1 MKRVKRVLALLAA
14 LALVLAMA
22 VPAFAEEVTHQLKV
36 NASGENHTYQVYQ
49 IFTGE
54 MSTNKAGAKVLSNI
68 KWGKNGTGNT
78 GEAVEQDTLTALE
91 SATSSDTQKLAV
103 IKSYV
108 NWNTDV
114 FATLNFANHY
124 AANVPA
130 GYYLVKDKDNT
141 LNGTDEAYTTFL
153 VNVVG
158 ENVELTPKSA
168 KPSVDKFVQ
177 DEAADRDIHSDD
189 SEGWGK
195 TADHAINE
203 SFKFKLTATLPQDV
217 DFGAYST
224 YKVQF
229 TDTMSAG
236 VTFES
241 IDSVTVD
248 GKNVTKNDYKCT
260 ATDGQ
265 AGGEWTL
272 TIDDIKSI
280 PDVNLEDGAE
290 IVVVYNAHLNEKA
303 DVSHKNDDTTTN
315 ENKVYLK
322 YSNNPNTSGS
332 GEELGKTPE
341 ENVWV
346 FTYEVDNTKM
356 TGAGDTDL
364 KPLAGAG
371 FRLYRDDKC
380 SQEIDLIYDETLS
393 AYRPTKDGEK
403 SEEMISA
410 KGTGIFNIVGLDA
423 GVYHMRETTTPTGYN
438 TCNDVTIVI
447 NARHQK
453 TESGGNNVTFTKSG
467 ENASTLKNIII
478 NNAGT
483 TLPSTGGMGTTVFYV
498 VGGGLMAV
506 AVVLLVTKK
515 RMENKR

>member
-14 LALVLAMA
+14 FALVLAMA
-22 VPAFAEEVTHQLKV
+22 VPAWAEEATHQLKV

-54 MSTNKAGAKVLSNI
+54 MSTNEAKEKVLSNI
-68 KWGKNGTGNT
+68 KWGKNGTGKT
-78 GEAVEQDTLTALE
+78 GDAVETSILTALE
-91 SATSSDTQKLAV
+91 SATGSDTKKLEV

-108 NWNTDV
+108 NWKTDV
-114 FATLNFANHY
+114 FATLNHENSY

-141 LNGTDEAYTTFL
+141 LNEKDEAYTTFL

-158 ENVELTPKSA
+158 ADVELTPKSA

-177 DEAADRDIHSDD
+177 DEAADRDIHSND
-189 SEGWGK
+189 SNGWGK

-217 DFGAYST
+217 AFGAYST

-229 TDTMSAG
+229 TDTMSEG

-248 GKNVTKNDYKCT
+248 GHNVAKTDYECT
-260 ATDGQ
+260 ATAGQ
-265 AGGEWTL
+265 ESGEWTL
-272 TIDDIKSI
+272 TINDIKSI
-280 PDVNLEDGAE
+280 PDVNLNDGAE

-303 DVSHKNDDTTTN
+303 FVNHEDGATTN
-315 ENKVYLK
+315 ENKVYLE
-322 YSNNPNTSGS
+322 YSNNPNASGS
-332 GEELGKTPE
+332 GEELGKTPT

-346 FTYEVDNTKM
+346 FTYEVDNKKVK
-356 TGAGDTDL
+356 ASDY

-380 SQEIDLIYDETLS
+380 SQEIDLIYDATRG
-393 AYRPTKDGEK
+393 AYRPTKTGEK
-403 SEEMISA
+403 SEEMKSA
-410 KGTGIFNIVGLDA
+410 EETGIFNIIGLDA
-423 GVYHMRETTTPTGYN
+423 GVYYMRETTTPTGYN

-447 NARHQK
+447 NASH
-453 TESGGNNVTFTKSG
+453 ESNKVTFTKSG
-467 ENASTLKNIII
+467 ENASTLKNIIE

>member
-14 LALVLAMA
+14 FALVLAMA
-22 VPAFAEEVTHQLKV
+22 VPAFANGATHQLKV
-36 NASGENHTYQVYQ
+36 NASGENHIYKVYQ

-54 MSTNKAGAKVLSNI
+54 MSTNEAGAKVLSNI
-68 KWGKNGTGNT
+68 KWGKNGTRKT
-78 GEAVEQDTLTALE
+78 GDAVETGILTALE
-91 SATSSDTQKLAV
+91 SATGSDTQKLAV

-108 NWNTDV
+108 NPDTEA
-114 FATLNFANHY
+114 FATLNHENSY

-130 GYYLVKDKDNT
+130 GYYLVKDEDNT
-141 LNGTDEAYTTFL
+141 LNGKDEAYTTFL

-158 ENVELTPKSA
+158 ENVTLTPKSA
-168 KPSVDKFVQ
+168 KPRVDKFVQ
-177 DEAADRDIHSDD
+177 DEAPDEDIHSTD

-280 PDVNLEDGAE
+280 PDVNLEAGAE

-303 DVSHKNDDTTTN
+303 FVNHKDDDTTTN
-315 ENKVYLK
+315 ENKVYLE
-322 YSNNPNTSGS
+322 YSNNPNASG
-332 GEELGKTPE
+332 ELGKTPE

-371 FRLYRDDKC
+371 FRLYTDAEC
-380 SQEIDLIYDETLS
+380 SHEVALIYDATLS

>member
-14 LALVLAMA
+14 FALVLAMA
-22 VPAFAEEVTHQLKV
+22 VPAWAEEATHQLKV
-36 NASGENHTYQVYQ
+36 NASGKNHTYKVYQ

-54 MSTNKAGAKVLSNI
+54 MSTNDAKAKVLSNV
-68 KWGKNGTGNT
+68 KWGRNGTGKT
-78 GEAVEQDTLTALE
+78 GDAVEAGTLTALE
-91 SATSSDTQKLAV
+91 SATGSDTEKLAV
-103 IKSYV
+103 IKNYV
-108 NWNTDV
+108 NLNTDV
-114 FATLNFANHY
+114 FATLDSANNY
-124 AANVPA
+124 AAKVPA
-130 GYYLVKDKDNT
+130 GYYLVKDADNT
-141 LNGTDEAYTTFL
+141 LNGEDEAYTTFL

-158 ENVELTPKSA
+158 ENVTLTPKSA
-168 KPSVDKFVQ
+168 KPSVNKFVQ
-177 DEAADRDIHSDD
+177 DEAADKDTDSND

-217 DFGAYST
+217 AFGAYST

-241 IDSVTVD
+241 IDSVKVD
-248 GKNVTKNDYKCT
+248 GQNVTGYECT
-260 ATDGQ
+260 ATAGQ
-265 AGGEWTL
+265 VGGEWTL
-272 TIDDIKSI
+272 TINDIKSI
-280 PDVNLEDGAE
+280 SGVNLNDGAE

-303 DVSHKNDDTTTN
+303 DVNHEDGATTN

-322 YSNNPNTSGS
+322 YSNNPNASGS
-332 GEELGKTPE
+332 EELGKTPE

-346 FTYEVDNTKM
+346 FTYRVNNTKV
-356 TGAGDTDL
+356 TGKNDYV
-364 KPLAGAG
+364 PLAGAG
-371 FRLYRDDKC
+371 FRLYTDAGC
-380 SQEIDLIYDETLS
+380 SHEVALIYDETLS
-393 AYRPTKDGEK
+393 AYRPTKGKETGVEMKSAEK
-403 SEEMISA
+403 
-410 KGTGIFNIVGLDA
+410 TGKFDIVGLDA
-423 GVYHMRETTTPTGYN
+423 GVYYMRETTTPTGYN

-447 NARHQK
+447 DAKHQK
-453 TESGGNNVTFTKSG
+453 TESGGNNVTFTKDG
-467 ENASTLKNIII
+467 ENASTLTNIIV

>member
-1 MKRVKRVLALLAA
+1 MLALLAA
-14 LALVLAMA
+14 FALVLAMA
-22 VPAFAEEVTHQLKV
+22 VPAWADGATHQLKV

-54 MSTNKAGAKVLSNI
+54 MSTNDAKEKVLSNI
-68 KWGKNGTGNT
+68 KWGKNGTGKT
-78 GEAVEQDTLTALE
+78 GDAVETSILTALE
-91 SATSSDTQKLAV
+91 SATGSDTQKLEV

-108 NWNTDV
+108 NWKTDV
-114 FATLNFANHY
+114 FATLDSTNHY

-130 GYYLVKDKDNT
+130 GYYLVKDKDDT
-141 LNGTDEAYTTFL
+141 LNGKDEAYTTFL

-158 ENVELTPKSA
+158 ADVELNQKSA

-177 DEAADRDIHSDD
+177 DEATDRDIDSKESD
-189 SEGWGK
+189 GWGK

-203 SFKFKLTATLPQDV
+203 SFKFKLTATLTQDV
-217 DFGAYST
+217 NFGAYST

-229 TDTMSAG
+229 TDTMSEG

-241 IDSVTVD
+241 IDSVKVD
-248 GKNVTKNDYKCT
+248 GQNVTGYECT
-260 ATDGQ
+260 ATAGQ

-272 TIDDIKSI
+272 TINDIKSI
-280 PDVNLEDGAE
+280 SGVNLNDGAE

-303 DVSHKNDDTTTN
+303 DVNHEDGATTN

-322 YSNNPNTSGS
+322 YSNNPNASGS

-346 FTYEVDNTKM
+346 FTYEVDNTKVKEKID
-356 TGAGDTDL
+356 GE
-364 KPLAGAG
+364 PLAGAG
-371 FRLYRDDKC
+371 FRLYQDDKC
-380 SQEIDLIYDETLS
+380 SQEVALIYDATLG
-393 AYRPTKDGEK
+393 AYRPTKTGETGVEMK
-403 SEEMISA
+403 SAEN
-410 KGTGIFNIVGLDA
+410 TGKFNIVGLDA
-423 GVYHMRETTTPTGYN
+423 GVYYMRETTTPTGYN
-438 TCNDVTIVI
+438 TCDDVRIVI
-447 NARHQK
+447 SASHQK
-453 TESGGNNVTFTKSG
+453 KESSNNVTFTNSG
-467 ENASTLKNIII
+467 ENASNLTNTIV

>member
-14 LALVLAMA
+14 FALVLAMA
-22 VPAFAEEVTHQLKV
+22 VPAFADGVTHQLKV
-36 NASGENHTYQVYQ
+36 NASGENHTYKVYQ

-54 MSTNKAGAKVLSNI
+54 MSTNEAGAKVLSNI
-68 KWGKNGTGNT
+68 KWGANGTRKT
-78 GEAVEQDTLTALE
+78 GDAVETGILTALE
-91 SATSSDTQKLAV
+91 SATGSDTKKLEAIQKF
-103 IKSYV
+103 V
-108 NWNTDV
+108 NLNTDA
-114 FATLNFANHY
+114 FATLNHENSY

-130 GYYLVKDKDNT
+130 GYYLVKDEDNT
-141 LNGTDEAYTTFL
+141 LNGKDEAYTTFL

-168 KPSVDKFVQ
+168 KPRVDKFVQ
-177 DEAADRDIHSDD
+177 DEAADEDID
-189 SEGWGK
+189 SKDGDGWGK

-203 SFKFKLTATLPQDV
+203 SFKFKLTATLPLDV

-248 GKNVTKNDYKCT
+248 GQNVTGYDCT
-260 ATDGQ
+260 ATADQ
-265 AGGEWTL
+265 AGGKWTL
-272 TIDDIKSI
+272 TIDNIKSI
-280 PDVNLEDGAE
+280 SGVNLEDGAE

-303 DVSHKNDDTTTN
+303 DVNHKNGETTN
-315 ENKVYLK
+315 ENKVYLE
-322 YSNNPNTSGS
+322 YSNNPNASGS

-346 FTYEVDNTKM
+346 FTYEVDNTKVK
-356 TGAGDTDL
+356 AIDY

-371 FRLYRDDKC
+371 FRLYTDAEC
-380 SQEIDLIYDETLS
+380 SQEVALIYDETLS
-393 AYRPTKDGEK
+393 AYRPTKDKETGV
-403 SEEMISA
+403 EMKSA
-410 KGTGIFNIVGLDA
+410 KGTGVFNIVGLDA

-453 TESGGNNVTFTKSG
+453 TGSSNKVTFTEDS
-467 ENASTLKNIII
+467 NLTYIIE

>member
-14 LALVLAMA
+14 FALVLAMA
-22 VPAFAEEVTHQLKV
+22 VPAFADGATHQLKV

-68 KWGKNGTGNT
+68 KWGKNGTGKT

-141 LNGTDEAYTTFL
+141 LNEKDEAYTTFL

-158 ENVELTPKSA
+158 ENVTLTPKSA

-189 SEGWGK
+189 GEGWGK

-217 DFGAYST
+217 AFGAYST

-241 IDSVTVD
+241 IDSVKVD
-248 GKNVTKNDYKCT
+248 GQNVTGYECT
-260 ATDGQ
+260 ATAGQ

-272 TIDDIKSI
+272 TINDIKSI
-280 PDVNLEDGAE
+280 SGVNLNDGAE

-303 DVSHKNDDTTTN
+303 YVNHEDGATTN

-322 YSNNPNTSGS
+322 YSNNPNASGS
-332 GEELGKTPE
+332 EELGKTPE

-346 FTYEVDNTKM
+346 FTYRVNNTKV
-356 TGAGDTDL
+356 TGKNDYV
-364 KPLAGAG
+364 PLAGAG

>member
-1 MKRVKRVLALLAA
+1 MALLAA
-14 LALVLAMA
+14 FALVLAMA
-22 VPAFAEEVTHQLKV
+22 VPAFAEGVTQYKISVLTG
-36 NASGENHTYQVYQ
+36 SNHTYNVYQ
-49 IFTGE
+49 IFSGE
-54 MSTNKAGAKVLSNI
+54 MSTNEAGAKVLSNI
-68 KWGKNGTGNT
+68 KWGANGTGKT
-78 GEAVEQDTLTALE
+78 GDAVEKSVLTALE
-91 SATSSDTQKLAV
+91 SATGTDSQKLDV
-103 IKSYV
+103 IMKYV
-108 NWNTDV
+108 KLDTSV
-114 FATLNFANHY
+114 FATLDSANSY

-130 GYYLVKDKDNT
+130 GYYLVKDADNT

-158 ENVELTPKSA
+158 ENVVLTPKSA

-177 DEAADRDIHSDD
+177 DEAADRDIHSTD
-189 SEGWGK
+189 SDGWGK

-248 GKNVTKNDYKCT
+248 GQKVTDYDCT
-260 ATDGQ
+260 ATAAQ

-272 TIDDIKSI
+272 TINDIKSI
-280 PDVNLEDGAE
+280 SGVNLNDGAE
-290 IVVVYNAHLNEKA
+290 IVVVYKAHLNEKA
-303 DVSHKNDDTTTN
+303 YVNHTDGATTN
-315 ENKVYLK
+315 ENKVYLE
-322 YSNNPNTSGS
+322 YSNNPNANGS
-332 GEELGKTPE
+332 SELGKTPE

-346 FTYEVDNTKM
+346 FTYEVDNTKVK
-356 TGAGDTDL
+356 GNPKDE
-364 KPLAGAG
+364 PLAGAG
-371 FRLYRDDKC
+371 FRLYKDAGC
-380 SQEIDLIYDETLS
+380 SQEVALIYDTTLG
-393 AYRPTKDGEK
+393 AYRPTKD
-403 SEEMISA
+403 SETGVEMISA
-410 KGTGIFNIVGLDA
+410 EETGKFNIVGLDA
-423 GVYHMRETTTPTGYN
+423 GVYYMRETTTPTGYN
-438 TCNDVTIVI
+438 TCDDVRIVI
-447 NARHQK
+447 HASHEK
-453 TESGGNNVTFTKSG
+453 TAAGNNVTFTKSG
-467 ENASTLKNIII
+467 ENESNLTNTIV

>member
-14 LALVLAMA
+14 FALVLAMA
-22 VPAFAEEVTHQLKV
+22 VPAWADGATHQLKV

-54 MSTNKAGAKVLSNI
+54 MSTNEAKEKVLSNI
-68 KWGKNGTGNT
+68 KWGKNGTGKT

-91 SATSSDTQKLAV
+91 SATGSDTKKLEV
-103 IKSYV
+103 INNFVKP
-108 NWNTDV
+108 NTEA
-114 FATLNFANHY
+114 FATLNSKNSY

-130 GYYLVKDKDNT
+130 GYYLVKDEDNT
-141 LNGTDEAYTTFL
+141 LNGKDEAYTTFL

-158 ENVELTPKSA
+158 ADVALNPKSA

-177 DEAADRDIHSDD
+177 DEAADRDID
-189 SEGWGK
+189 SKDSNGWGK

-203 SFKFKLTATLPQDV
+203 SFKFKLTATLTQDV

-224 YKVQF
+224 YKVKF
-229 TDTMSAG
+229 TDTMSEG

-248 GKNVTKNDYKCT
+248 GQNVTGYDCT
-260 ATDGQ
+260 ATADQ
-265 AGGEWTL
+265 AGGKWTL
-272 TIDDIKSI
+272 TINDIKSI
-280 PDVNLEDGAE
+280 PDVNLDDGAE
-290 IVVVYNAHLNEKA
+290 IVVVYKAHLNEKA
-303 DVSHKNDDTTTN
+303 HVNHENGATTN
-315 ENKVYLK
+315 ENKVYLE
-322 YSNNPNTSGS
+322 YSNNPNASGS
-332 GEELGKTPE
+332 GELGKTPE

-346 FTYEVDNTKM
+346 FTYEVDNTKVKGN
-356 TGAGDTDL
+356 TGNE
-364 KPLAGAG
+364 PLAGAG
-371 FRLYRDDKC
+371 FRLYQDDKC
-380 SQEIDLIYDETLS
+380 SQEVALIFDTTLK
-393 AYRPTKDGEK
+393 AYRPTKTGETGVEMK
-403 SEEMISA
+403 SAE
-410 KGTGIFNIVGLDA
+410 GTGKFDIVGLDA
-423 GVYHMRETTTPTGYN
+423 GVYYMRETTTPTGYN
-438 TCNDVTIVI
+438 TCDDVRIVI
-447 NARHQK
+447 NASHEK

-467 ENASTLKNIII
+467 ENASNLTNTII

>member
-14 LALVLAMA
+14 FALVLAMA
-22 VPAFAEEVTHQLKV
+22 VPAFAEEATYQLKV
-36 NASGENHTYQVYQ
+36 KASGANHTYKVYQ

-54 MSTNKAGAKVLSNI
+54 MSTNEAEAKVLSNL
-68 KWGKNGTGNT
+68 KWGKNGTRKT
-78 GEAVEQDTLTALE
+78 GDAVEAGILTALE
-91 SATSSDTQKLAV
+91 SATGSDTQKLEE
-103 IKSYV
+103 ITKYV
-108 NWNTDV
+108 NLNTDV
-114 FATLNFANHY
+114 FATLDSKNNY

-130 GYYLVKDKDNT
+130 GYYLVKDEDNT
-141 LNGTDEAYTTFL
+141 LNGEDEAYTTFL

-158 ENVELTPKSA
+158 ENVTLTPKSA
-168 KPSVDKFVQ
+168 KPRVDKFVQ
-177 DEAADRDIHSDD
+177 DEPADQDIHSTGSD
-189 SEGWGK
+189 GWGK

-203 SFKFKLTATLPQDV
+203 SFKFKLTATLPLDV
-217 DFGAYST
+217 NFGAYST
-224 YKVQF
+224 YKVKF

-248 GKNVTKNDYKCT
+248 GQNVTNYVCT
-260 ATDGQ
+260 AADDQ

-272 TIDDIKSI
+272 TINNIKGISG
-280 PDVNLEDGAE
+280 VNLNDGAE

-303 DVSHKNDDTTTN
+303 FVNHEDGATTN
-315 ENKVYLK
+315 ENKVYLE

-332 GEELGKTPE
+332 GEELGKTPT

-346 FTYEVDNTKM
+346 FTYRVYNKKVK
-356 TGAGDTDL
+356 ATDY

-371 FRLYRDDKC
+371 FRLYTDAEC
-380 SQEIDLIYDETLS
+380 SHEVALIYDETLS
-393 AYRPTKDGEK
+393 AYRPTKDKETGVEMKSAEKTGE
-403 SEEMISA
+403 
-410 KGTGIFNIVGLDA
+410 FNIVGLDA
-423 GVYHMRETTTPTGYN
+423 GVYYMRETTTPTGYN

-453 TESGGNNVTFTKSG
+453 TESGGNNVTFTDDS
-467 ENASTLKNIII
+467 NLTYIIE

-515 RMENKR
+515 RMEK

>member
-14 LALVLAMA
+14 FALVLAMA
-22 VPAFAEEVTHQLKV
+22 VPAWADGATHQLKV

-54 MSTNKAGAKVLSNI
+54 MSTNEAKEKVLSNI
-68 KWGKNGTGNT
+68 KWGKNGTGKT

-91 SATSSDTQKLAV
+91 SATGSDTKKLEV
-103 IKSYV
+103 INNFVKP
-108 NWNTDV
+108 NTEA
-114 FATLNFANHY
+114 FATLNSKNSY

-130 GYYLVKDKDNT
+130 GYYLVKDEDNT
-141 LNGTDEAYTTFL
+141 LNGKDEAYTTFL

-158 ENVELTPKSA
+158 ADVALNPKSA

-177 DEAADRDIHSDD
+177 DEAADRDID
-189 SEGWGK
+189 SKDSNGWGK

-203 SFKFKLTATLPQDV
+203 SFKFKLTATLTQDV

-224 YKVQF
+224 YKVKF
-229 TDTMSAG
+229 TDTMSEG

-248 GKNVTKNDYKCT
+248 GQNVTGYDCT
-260 ATDGQ
+260 ATADQ
-265 AGGEWTL
+265 AGGKWTL
-272 TIDDIKSI
+272 TINDIKSI
-280 PDVNLEDGAE
+280 SGVNLEDGAE

-303 DVSHKNDDTTTN
+303 DVNHKDDDTTTN
-315 ENKVYLK
+315 ENKVYLE
-322 YSNNPNTSGS
+322 YSNNPNASG
-332 GEELGKTPE
+332 ELGKTPE

-346 FTYEVDNTKM
+346 FTYRVNNKKVTGNT
-356 TGAGDTDL
+356 DYV
-364 KPLAGAG
+364 PLAGAG
-371 FRLYRDDKC
+371 FRLYTDAEC
-380 SQEIDLIYDETLS
+380 SHEVALIYDETLS
-393 AYRPTKDGEK
+393 AYRPTKDKETGVEMKSAEKTGE
-403 SEEMISA
+403 
-410 KGTGIFNIVGLDA
+410 FDIVGLDA

-447 NARHQK
+447 DAKHQK
-453 TESGGNNVTFTKSG
+453 TESGGNNVTFTKDG
-467 ENASTLKNIII
+467 ENASTLTNIIV

>member
-14 LALVLAMA
+14 FALVLAMA
-22 VPAFAEEVTHQLKV
+22 VPAFAEEATHQLKV
-36 NASGENHTYQVYQ
+36 NASGENHVYKVYQ

-54 MSTNKAGAKVLSNI
+54 MSTNEAGAKVLSNI
-68 KWGKNGTGNT
+68 KWGANGTRKIGD
-78 GEAVEQDTLTALE
+78 AVETGILTTLE
-91 SATSSDTQKLAV
+91 GATGSDTKKLEAIQKF
-103 IKSYV
+103 V
-108 NWNTDV
+108 NLNTDA
-114 FATLNFANHY
+114 FATLNHDNSY

-130 GYYLVKDKDNT
+130 GYYLVKDADKT

-177 DEAADRDIHSDD
+177 DEAADKDIHSTDGN
-189 SEGWGK
+189 GWGK

-217 DFGAYST
+217 NFGAYST

-229 TDTMSAG
+229 TDTMSEG

-241 IDSVTVD
+241 IDRVTVD
-248 GKNVTKNDYKCT
+248 GQNVTDYDCT
-260 ATDGQ
+260 ATAAQ

-272 TIDDIKSI
+272 TINDIKSI
-280 PDVNLEDGAE
+280 SGVNLDDGAE
-290 IVVVYNAHLNEKA
+290 IVVVYKAHLNEKA
-303 DVSHKNDDTTTN
+303 HVNHTDGATTN
-315 ENKVYLK
+315 ENKVYLE
-322 YSNNPNTSGS
+322 YSNNPNAGGS
-332 GEELGKTPE
+332 GELGKTPE

-346 FTYEVDNTKM
+346 FTYEVDNTKVKGN
-356 TGAGDTDL
+356 TVNE
-364 KPLAGAG
+364 PLAGAG
-371 FRLYRDDKC
+371 FRLYKDAGC
-380 SQEIDLIYDETLS
+380 SQEVALIYDTTLG
-393 AYRPTKDGEK
+393 AYRPTKDGETGVEMK
-403 SEEMISA
+403 SAEE
-410 KGTGIFNIVGLDA
+410 TGKFNIVGLDA
-423 GVYHMRETTTPTGYN
+423 GVYYMRETTTPTGYN
-438 TCNDVTIVI
+438 TCDDVRIVI

-453 TESGGNNVTFTKSG
+453 TEASNNVTFTNSG
-467 ENASTLKNIII
+467 ENASNLTNTIV

>member
-22 VPAFAEEVTHQLKV
+22 VPAWADEVTHQLKV
-36 NASGENHTYQVYQ
+36 NASGENHTYQ

-54 MSTNKAGAKVLSNI
+54 MSTNEAKEKVLSNI
-68 KWGKNGTGNT
+68 KWGKNGTRKT
-78 GEAVEQDTLTALE
+78 GDAVETGILTALE
-91 SATSSDTQKLAV
+91 SATGSDTQKLAV

-108 NWNTDV
+108 NPDTEA
-114 FATLNFANHY
+114 FATLNHENSY

-130 GYYLVKDKDNT
+130 GYYLVKDKDGT
-141 LNGTDEAYTTFL
+141 LNGKDEAYTTFL

-158 ENVELTPKSA
+158 ADVELTPKSA

-177 DEAADRDIHSDD
+177 DEAADRDIHSTD
-189 SEGWGK
+189 SNGWGK

-217 DFGAYST
+217 AFGAYST

-241 IDSVTVD
+241 IDSVKVD
-248 GKNVTKNDYKCT
+248 GQNVTGYECT
-260 ATDGQ
+260 ATAGQ

-272 TIDDIKSI
+272 TINDIKSI
-280 PDVNLEDGAE
+280 SGVNLNDGAE

-303 DVSHKNDDTTTN
+303 YVNHEDGATTN

-322 YSNNPNTSGS
+322 YSNNPNASGS
-332 GEELGKTPE
+332 EELGKTPE

-346 FTYEVDNTKM
+346 FTYRVNNTKV
-356 TGAGDTDL
+356 TGKNDYV
-364 KPLAGAG
+364 PLAGAG
-371 FRLYRDDKC
+371 FRLYTDAEC
-380 SQEIDLIYDETLS
+380 SHELALIYDETLS
-393 AYRPTKDGEK
+393 AYRPTKGKETGVEMKSAEK
-403 SEEMISA
+403 
-410 KGTGIFNIVGLDA
+410 TGKFDIVGLDA
-423 GVYHMRETTTPTGYN
+423 GVYYMRETTTPTGYN

-447 NARHQK
+447 DAKHQK
-453 TESGGNNVTFTKSG
+453 TESGGNNVTFTKDG
-467 ENASTLKNIII
+467 ENASTLTNIIV

>member
-14 LALVLAMA
+14 FALVLAMA
-22 VPAFAEEVTHQLKV
+22 VPAFAGEATHQLKV
-36 NASGENHTYQVYQ
+36 NASGENHTYKVYQ

-54 MSTNKAGAKVLSNI
+54 MSTNEAGAKVLSNI
-68 KWGKNGTGNT
+68 KWGANGTRKT
-78 GEAVEQDTLTALE
+78 GDAVETGILTALE
-91 SATSSDTQKLAV
+91 SATGSDTKKLEAIQKF
-103 IKSYV
+103 V
-108 NWNTDV
+108 NLNTDA
-114 FATLNFANHY
+114 FATLNHENSY

-130 GYYLVKDKDNT
+130 GYYLVKDKDDT
-141 LNGTDEAYTTFL
+141 LNGKDEAYTTFL

-158 ENVELTPKSA
+158 ADVELNPKSA
-168 KPSVDKFVQ
+168 KPRVDKFVQ
-177 DEAADRDIHSDD
+177 DEAADQDID
-189 SEGWGK
+189 SKDGDGWGK

-203 SFKFKLTATLPQDV
+203 SFKFKLTATLPLDV

-248 GKNVTKNDYKCT
+248 GHNVTETDYDCT
-260 ATDGQ
+260 ATAGQ
-265 AGGEWTL
+265 AGKDWTL
-272 TIDDIKSI
+272 TINNIKGISG
-280 PDVNLEDGAE
+280 VNLEDGAE

-303 DVSHKNDDTTTN
+303 FVNHKDDDTTTN
-315 ENKVYLK
+315 ENKVYLE
-322 YSNNPNTSGS
+322 YSNNPNASG
-332 GEELGKTPE
+332 ELGKTPE

-346 FTYEVDNTKM
+346 FTYEVDNKKVKASDYT
-356 TGAGDTDL
+356 
-364 KPLAGAG
+364 PLAGAG

-380 SQEIDLIYDETLS
+380 SQEVALIYDETLS
-393 AYRPTKDGEK
+393 AYRPTKDKETGV
-403 SEEMISA
+403 EMKSA
-410 KGTGIFNIVGLDA
+410 KGTGVFNIVGLDA

-453 TESGGNNVTFTKSG
+453 TGSSNKVTFTEDS
-467 ENASTLKNIII
+467 NLAYIIE

>member
-1 MKRVKRVLALLAA
+1 MKRVKRVLALLVAF
-14 LALVLAMA
+14 ALVLAMA
-22 VPAFAEEVTHQLKV
+22 VPAFAGEATYQLKV
-36 NASGENHTYQVYQ
+36 NASGENHTYKVYQ

-54 MSTNKAGAKVLSNI
+54 MSTNKAKEKVLSNI

-78 GEAVEQDTLTALE
+78 GDAVEQDTLTELE
-91 SATSSDTQKLAV
+91 SATGSDTRKLEV
-103 IKSYV
+103 IKKFV
-108 NWNTDV
+108 KLDTDADA
-114 FATLNFANHY
+114 FATLNSANRY
-124 AANVPA
+124 VANVPA
-130 GYYLVKDKDNT
+130 GYYLVKDEDNT
-141 LNGTDEAYTTFL
+141 LNEKDEAYTTFL

-158 ENVELTPKSA
+158 ENVELNPKSA

-177 DEAADRDIHSDD
+177 DEAADRDID
-189 SEGWGK
+189 SHDSNGWGK

-203 SFKFKLTATLPQDV
+203 SFKFKLTATLTQDV

-224 YKVQF
+224 YKVKF

-241 IDSVTVD
+241 IDKVTVD
-248 GKNVTKNDYKCT
+248 GQQLTTGDYTCT
-260 ATDGQ
+260 AN
-265 AGGEWTL
+265 AGDAGKSWTL
-272 TIDDIKSI
+272 TINNIKSI

-290 IVVVYNAHLNEKA
+290 IVVVYNAHLNENA
-303 DVSHKNDDTTTN
+303 YVNHKDGATTN
-315 ENKVYLK
+315 ENTVYLE
-322 YSNNPNTSGS
+322 YSNNPNASG
-332 GEELGKTPE
+332 ELGKTPE

-346 FTYEVDNTKM
+346 FTYGVNNTKVTEV
-356 TGAGDTDL
+356 TGDSGDIEY

-371 FRLYRDDKC
+371 FRLYTDAEC
-380 SQEIDLIYDETLS
+380 SHEVALIYDETLS
-393 AYRPTKDGEK
+393 AYRPTKDKKTGVEMK
-403 SEEMISA
+403 SA
-410 KGTGIFNIVGLDA
+410 DGTGIFNIVGLDA

-438 TCNDVTIVI
+438 TCNDVPIVI
-447 NARHQK
+447 DAKHQK
-453 TESGGNNVTFTKSG
+453 TGTSNNVTFTEDSSL
-467 ENASTLKNIII
+467 AYTIV

>member
-1 MKRVKRVLALLAA
+1 MKRVKRMLALLAA
-14 LALVLAMA
+14 FALVLAMA
-22 VPAFAEEVTHQLKV
+22 VPAWAEEATYQLKV
-36 NASGENHTYQVYQ
+36 KASGTNHTYKVYQ

-54 MSTNKAGAKVLSNI
+54 MSTNEVKAKVLSNV
-68 KWGKNGTGNT
+68 KWGKNGTGNI
-78 GEAVEQDTLTALE
+78 GGAVETGILTALE
-91 SATSSDTQKLAV
+91 SATGSDTEKLAV

-108 NWNTDV
+108 NLNTEV
-114 FATLNFANHY
+114 FATLDSTNSY

-130 GYYLVKDKDNT
+130 GYYLVKDADNT
-141 LNGTDEAYTTFL
+141 LNGEDEAYTTFL

-158 ENVELTPKSA
+158 ENVELNPKSA
-168 KPSVDKFVQ
+168 KPSVNKFVQ
-177 DEAADRDIHSDD
+177 DEAADEDTDSNDSD
-189 SEGWGK
+189 GWGK

-203 SFKFKLTATLPQDV
+203 SFQFKLTATLPLDV
-217 DFGAYST
+217 NFGAYST

-229 TDTMSAG
+229 TDTMSGG

-248 GKNVTKNDYKCT
+248 GQKVTGYECT
-260 ATDGQ
+260 ATAGQ
-265 AGGEWTL
+265 AGEKWTL
-272 TIDDIKSI
+272 TINDIKSI
-280 PDVNLEDGAE
+280 SGVNLNDGAE

-303 DVSHKNDDTTTN
+303 HVNHEDGATTN
-315 ENKVYLK
+315 ENKVYLE
-322 YSNNPNTSGS
+322 YSNNPNANG
-332 GEELGKTPE
+332 ELGKTPE

-346 FTYEVDNTKM
+346 FTYEVDNKKVTEV
-356 TGAGDTDL
+356 TGVTGEIEY

-371 FRLYRDDKC
+371 FHLYQDDKC
-380 SQEIDLIYDETLS
+380 SKEVALIYDETLS
-393 AYRPTKDGEK
+393 AYRPTKGKETGVEMK
-403 SEEMISA
+403 SAE
-410 KGTGIFNIVGLDA
+410 GTGKFNIVGLDA
-423 GVYHMRETTTPTGYN
+423 GVYYMRETTTPTGYN

-447 NARHQK
+447 DAKHQK
-453 TESGGNNVTFTKSG
+453 TESGSNVTFTEDSSL
-467 ENASTLKNIII
+467 AYTIV

>member
-1 MKRVKRVLALLAA
+1 MLALLAA
-14 LALVLAMA
+14 FALVLAMA
-22 VPAFAEEVTHQLKV
+22 VPAFADGATYQLKV
-36 NASGENHTYQVYQ
+36 NASGTNHTYNVYQ
-49 IFTGE
+49 IFSGE
-54 MSTNKAGAKVLSNI
+54 MSTNEAGAKVLSNI
-68 KWGKNGTGNT
+68 KWGANGTGKT
-78 GEAVEQDTLTALE
+78 GDAVEKNVLTVLE
-91 SATSSDTQKLAV
+91 SATGSDSEKLAV
-103 IKSYV
+103 ITSYV
-108 NWNTDV
+108 KLDTSV
-114 FATLNFANHY
+114 FATLNSENSY

-130 GYYLVKDKDNT
+130 GYYLVKDADNT

-158 ENVELTPKSA
+158 ENVALTPKSA

-177 DEAADRDIHSDD
+177 DEAADKDIHSTD
-189 SEGWGK
+189 SDGWGK

-241 IDSVTVD
+241 IDSVTV
-248 GKNVTKNDYKCT
+248 GGQNVTDYVCT
-260 ATDGQ
+260 ATAGQ

-272 TIDDIKSI
+272 TINDIKRISGVSL
-280 PDVNLEDGAE
+280 DNGAE
-290 IVVVYNAHLNEKA
+290 IVVVYKAHLNEKA
-303 DVSHKNDDTTTN
+303 HVNHENGATTN
-315 ENKVYLK
+315 ENKVYLE
-322 YSNNPNTSGS
+322 YSNNPNASGS
-332 GEELGKTPE
+332 GELGKTPE

-346 FTYEVDNTKM
+346 FTYEVDNTKVKGN
-356 TGAGDTDL
+356 TENE
-364 KPLAGAG
+364 PLAGAG
-371 FRLYRDDKC
+371 FRLYKDAGC
-380 SQEIDLIYDETLS
+380 SQEVALIYDTTLG
-393 AYRPTKDGEK
+393 AYRPTKDGETGVEMK
-403 SEEMISA
+403 SAEE
-410 KGTGIFNIVGLDA
+410 TGKFNIVGLDA
-423 GVYHMRETTTPTGYN
+423 GVYYMRETTTPTGYN
-438 TCNDVTIVI
+438 TCDDVRIVI
-447 NARHQK
+447 SASHQK
-453 TESGGNNVTFTKSG
+453 TESSNNVTFTNNG
-467 ENASTLKNIII
+467 ENASNLTNTIV

>member
-1 MKRVKRVLALLAA
+1 MQRVKRVLALLAA
-14 LALVLAMA
+14 FALVLAMA
-22 VPAFAEEVTHQLKV
+22 VPAFADEATHQLKV

-54 MSTNKAGAKVLSNI
+54 MSTNEAKEKVLSNI
-68 KWGKNGTGNT
+68 KWGKNGTRKT
-78 GEAVEQDTLTALE
+78 GDAVETGILTALE
-91 SATSSDTQKLAV
+91 SATGSDTEKLAV
-103 IKSYV
+103 IKNYV
-108 NWNTDV
+108 NLNTDV
-114 FATLNFANHY
+114 FATLDSANNY
-124 AANVPA
+124 AAKVPA
-130 GYYLVKDKDNT
+130 GYYLVKDADST
-141 LNGTDEAYTTFL
+141 LNGKDEAYTTFL

-158 ENVELTPKSA
+158 ENVALTPKSA

-177 DEAADRDIHSDD
+177 DEAADRDID
-189 SEGWGK
+189 STDSNGWGK

-217 DFGAYST
+217 AFGAYST

-248 GKNVTKNDYKCT
+248 GQNVTGYECT
-260 ATDGQ
+260 ATAGQ

-272 TIDDIKSI
+272 TINDIKSI
-280 PDVNLEDGAE
+280 SGVNLNDGAE
-290 IVVVYNAHLNEKA
+290 IVVVYKAHLNEKA
-303 DVSHKNDDTTTN
+303 HVNHEDGATTN

-322 YSNNPNTSGS
+322 YSNNPNASGS
-332 GEELGKTPE
+332 GELGKTPE

-346 FTYEVDNTKM
+346 FTYRVNNTKV
-356 TGAGDTDL
+356 TGKNDYV
-364 KPLAGAG
+364 PLAGAG
-371 FRLYRDDKC
+371 FRLYTDAGC
-380 SQEIDLIYDETLS
+380 SQEVALIYDTTLS
-393 AYRPTKDGEK
+393 AYRPTKTGETGVEMK
-403 SEEMISA
+403 SAE
-410 KGTGIFNIVGLDA
+410 GTGKFDIVGLDA
-423 GVYHMRETTTPTGYN
+423 GVYYMRETTTPTGYN

-447 NARHQK
+447 DAKHQK
-453 TESGGNNVTFTKSG
+453 TESGGNNVTFIKDG
-467 ENASTLKNIII
+467 ENASTLTNIIV

-506 AVVLLVTKK
+506 DPGQMETKK

>member
-14 LALVLAMA
+14 FALVLAMA
-22 VPAFAEEVTHQLKV
+22 VPAWADGATHQLKV
-36 NASGENHTYQVYQ
+36 KASGENHTYQVYQ

-54 MSTNKAGAKVLSNI
+54 MSTNKAGAKVLSNV
-68 KWGKNGTGNT
+68 KWGKNGTKKT
-78 GEAVEQDTLTALE
+78 GDAVETSILTALE
-91 SATSSDTQKLAV
+91 SAAGSDTQKLDV
-103 IKSYV
+103 IKNYV
-108 NWNTDV
+108 KLDTDV
-114 FATLNFANHY
+114 FATLDSGNNY

-130 GYYLVKDKDNT
+130 GYYLVKDADNT
-141 LNGTDEAYTTFL
+141 LTGKDEAYTTFL

-158 ENVELTPKSA
+158 EDVELNPKSA

-177 DEAADRDIHSDD
+177 DEAADRDIHSEN
-189 SEGWGK
+189 SNGWGK

-203 SFKFKLTATLPQDV
+203 SFKFKLTATLPLDV
-217 DFGAYST
+217 NFGAYST
-224 YKVQF
+224 YKVKF

-241 IDSVTVD
+241 IESVTVD
-248 GKNVTKNDYKCT
+248 GQNVTNSVCT
-260 ATDGQ
+260 ATAGQ

-272 TIDDIKSI
+272 TINDIKSI
-280 PDVNLEDGAE
+280 PGVNLNDGAE

-303 DVSHKNDDTTTN
+303 DVNHDEGATKN
-315 ENKVYLK
+315 ENKVYLE
-322 YSNNPNTSGS
+322 YSNNPNASG
-332 GEELGKTPE
+332 ELGKTPE

-346 FTYEVDNTKM
+346 FTYGVDNKKVTEV
-356 TGAGDTDL
+356 TGDNGGIRYE
-364 KPLAGAG
+364 PLAGAG
-371 FRLYRDDKC
+371 FHLYTDAEC
-380 SQEIDLIYDETLS
+380 SHEVTLIYDETLS
-393 AYRPTKDGEK
+393 AYRPTKDKETGV
-403 SEEMISA
+403 EMISA

-423 GVYHMRETTTPTGYN
+423 GVYYMRETTTPTGYN

-447 NARHQK
+447 NAKHQK
-453 TESGGNNVTFTKSG
+453 TGTSNNVTFTEESSLG
-467 ENASTLKNIII
+467 YTIV

>member
-14 LALVLAMA
+14 FALVLAMA
-22 VPAFAEEVTHQLKV
+22 VPAWAEGATYQLKV
-36 NASGENHTYQVYQ
+36 KASGENHTYKVYQ

-54 MSTNKAGAKVLSNI
+54 MSTNDAKAKVLSNV
-68 KWGKNGTGNT
+68 KWGKNGTEKT
-78 GEAVEQDTLTALE
+78 GDAVEAGTLTALE
-91 SATSSDTQKLAV
+91 SATGSDTEKLAV
-103 IKSYV
+103 IKNYV
-108 NWNTDV
+108 NLNTDV
-114 FATLNFANHY
+114 FATLDSANNY
-124 AANVPA
+124 AAKVPA
-130 GYYLVKDKDNT
+130 GYYLVKDADNT
-141 LNGTDEAYTTFL
+141 LNGEDEAYTTFL

-158 ENVELTPKSA
+158 ENVTLTPKSA
-168 KPSVDKFVQ
+168 KPSVNKFVQ
-177 DEAADRDIHSDD
+177 DEAADKDTDSND

-217 DFGAYST
+217 AFGAYST

-248 GKNVTKNDYKCT
+248 GQNVTGYEYT
-260 ATDGQ
+260 ATAGQ

-272 TIDDIKSI
+272 TINDIKSI
-280 PDVNLEDGAE
+280 SGVNLNDGAE

-303 DVSHKNDDTTTN
+303 YVNHEDGATTN

-322 YSNNPNTSGS
+322 YSNNPNASGS
-332 GEELGKTPE
+332 EELGKTPE

-346 FTYEVDNTKM
+346 FTYEVDNTKVKEKID
-356 TGAGDTDL
+356 GE
-364 KPLAGAG
+364 PLAGAG
-371 FRLYRDDKC
+371 FCLYKDVEC
-380 SQEIDLIYDETLS
+380 SQEVALIYDATLG
-393 AYRPTKDGEK
+393 AYRPTKTGETGVEMK
-403 SEEMISA
+403 SAEN
-410 KGTGIFNIVGLDA
+410 TGKFNIVGLDA
-423 GVYHMRETTTPTGYN
+423 GVYYMRETTTPTGYN
-438 TCNDVTIVI
+438 TCDDVRIVI

-453 TESGGNNVTFTKSG
+453 TESGNNVTFTNSG
-467 ENASTLKNIII
+467 ENASNLTNTII

-483 TLPSTGGMGTTVFYV
+483 TLPSTGGMGTAVFYV

>member
-14 LALVLAMA
+14 FALVLAMA
-22 VPAFAEEVTHQLKV
+22 VPAWADGATHQLKV

-54 MSTNKAGAKVLSNI
+54 MSTNDAKAKVLSNI
-68 KWGKNGTGNT
+68 KWGKNGTRKT
-78 GEAVEQDTLTALE
+78 GDAVEAGILTALE
-91 SATSSDTQKLAV
+91 SATGNDTQKLEE
-103 IKSYV
+103 ITKYV
-108 NWNTDV
+108 NLNTDA
-114 FATLNFANHY
+114 FATLDSKNNY
-124 AANVPA
+124 AENVPA
-130 GYYLVKDKDNT
+130 GYYLVKDEDNT
-141 LNGTDEAYTTFL
+141 LNGKDEAYTTFL

-158 ENVELTPKSA
+158 EDVTLTPKSA
-168 KPSVDKFVQ
+168 KPRVNKFVQ
-177 DEAADRDIHSDD
+177 DEAADEDFD
-189 SEGWGK
+189 STDSNGWGK

-217 DFGAYST
+217 AFGAYST

-241 IDSVTVD
+241 IDSVKVD
-248 GKNVTKNDYKCT
+248 GQNVTGYECT
-260 ATDGQ
+260 ATAGQ

-272 TIDDIKSI
+272 TINDIKSI
-280 PDVNLEDGAE
+280 SGVNLNDGAE

-303 DVSHKNDDTTTN
+303 YVNHEDGATTN

-322 YSNNPNTSGS
+322 YSNNPNASGS
-332 GEELGKTPE
+332 EELGKTPE

-346 FTYEVDNTKM
+346 FTYRVNNTKV
-356 TGAGDTDL
+356 TGKNDYV
-364 KPLAGAG
+364 PLAGAG
-371 FRLYRDDKC
+371 FCLYTDAEC
-380 SQEIDLIYDETLS
+380 SHEVALIYDETLS
-393 AYRPTKDGEK
+393 AYRPTKGKETGVEMKSAEK
-403 SEEMISA
+403 
-410 KGTGIFNIVGLDA
+410 TGKFDIVGLDA
-423 GVYHMRETTTPTGYN
+423 GVYYMRETTTPTGYN
-438 TCNDVTIVI
+438 TCDDVRIVI
-447 NARHQK
+447 NASHEK

-467 ENASTLKNIII
+467 ENASNLTNTII

>member
-14 LALVLAMA
+14 FALVLAMA
-22 VPAFAEEVTHQLKV
+22 VPAWAEEVTHQLKV
-36 NASGENHTYQVYQ
+36 NASGTNHTYKVYQ

-54 MSTNKAGAKVLSNI
+54 MSTNEAGAKVLSNI
-68 KWGKNGTGNT
+68 KWGANGTGKT
-78 GEAVEQDTLTALE
+78 GDAVETGILTALE
-91 SATSSDTQKLAV
+91 SATGSDTQKLAV

-108 NWNTDV
+108 KLDTDA
-114 FATLNFANHY
+114 FATLNSANSY
-124 AANVPA
+124 AAKVPA
-130 GYYLVKDKDNT
+130 GYYLVKDADST
-141 LNGTDEAYTTFL
+141 LNGKDEAYTTFL

-177 DEAADRDIHSDD
+177 DEAADRDIHSTD
-189 SEGWGK
+189 SNGWGK

-203 SFKFKLTATLPQDV
+203 SFKFKLTATLPLDV
-217 DFGAYST
+217 NFGAYST
-224 YKVQF
+224 YKVKF

-248 GKNVTKNDYKCT
+248 GQNVTDYVCT
-260 ATDGQ
+260 ATAGQ

-272 TIDDIKSI
+272 TINDIKSI
-280 PDVNLEDGAE
+280 SGVNLNDGAE

-303 DVSHKNDDTTTN
+303 FVNQKNGATTN
-315 ENKVYLK
+315 ENKVYLE
-322 YSNNPNTSGS
+322 YSNNPNASG
-332 GEELGKTPE
+332 ELGKTPE

-346 FTYEVDNTKM
+346 FTYGVNNKKVTEVT
-356 TGAGDTDL
+356 GDTGDIEY

-371 FRLYRDDKC
+371 FRLYKNAEC
-380 SQEIDLIYDETLS
+380 SQEVALIYDTTLS
-393 AYRPTKDGEK
+393 AYRPTKDNETGVEMT
-403 SEEMISA
+403 SAEE
-410 KGTGIFNIVGLDA
+410 TGIFNIVGLDA
-423 GVYHMRETTTPTGYN
+423 GVYYMRETTTPTGYN

-453 TESGGNNVTFTKSG
+453 TESGSDVTFTEDSSL
-467 ENASTLKNIII
+467 AYTIV

>member
-1 MKRVKRVLALLAA
+1 MLALLAA
-14 LALVLAMA
+14 FALVLAMA
-22 VPAFAEEVTHQLKV
+22 VPAWAEEATHQLKV
-36 NASGENHTYQVYQ
+36 NASGENHVYKVYQ

-54 MSTNKAGAKVLSNI
+54 MSTNEAGAKVLSNI
-68 KWGKNGTGNT
+68 KWGANGTRKIGD
-78 GEAVEQDTLTALE
+78 AVETGILTTLE
-91 SATSSDTQKLAV
+91 GATGSDTKKLEAIQKF
-103 IKSYV
+103 V
-108 NWNTDV
+108 NLNTDA
-114 FATLNFANHY
+114 FATLNHENSY

-130 GYYLVKDKDNT
+130 GYYLVKDADKT

-177 DEAADRDIHSDD
+177 DEAADQDID
-189 SEGWGK
+189 SKDGDGWGK

-203 SFKFKLTATLPQDV
+203 SFKFKLTATLPLDV

-248 GKNVTKNDYKCT
+248 GHNVTETDYDCT
-260 ATDGQ
+260 ATAGQ
-265 AGGEWTL
+265 AGKDWTL
-272 TIDDIKSI
+272 TINNIKGISG
-280 PDVNLEDGAE
+280 VNLEDGAE

-303 DVSHKNDDTTTN
+303 FVNHKDDDTTTN
-315 ENKVYLK
+315 ENKVYLE
-322 YSNNPNTSGS
+322 YSNNPNASG
-332 GEELGKTPE
+332 ELGKTPE

-346 FTYEVDNTKM
+346 FTYEVDNKKVKASDYT
-356 TGAGDTDL
+356 
-364 KPLAGAG
+364 PLAGAG
-371 FRLYRDDKC
+371 FRLYTDAEC
-380 SQEIDLIYDETLS
+380 SHELALIYDETLS
-393 AYRPTKDGEK
+393 AYRPTKGKETGVEMKSAEK
-403 SEEMISA
+403 
-410 KGTGIFNIVGLDA
+410 TGKFDIVGLDA
-423 GVYHMRETTTPTGYN
+423 GVYYMRETTTPTGYN

-447 NARHQK
+447 DAKHQK
-453 TESGGNNVTFTKSG
+453 TESGGNNVTFTKDG
-467 ENASTLKNIII
+467 ENASTLTNIIV

>member
-14 LALVLAMA
+14 FALVLAMA
-22 VPAFAEEVTHQLKV
+22 VPAFAGEATYQLKV
-36 NASGENHTYQVYQ
+36 NASGTNHTYNVYQ
-49 IFTGE
+49 IFSGE
-54 MSTNKAGAKVLSNI
+54 MSTNEAGAKVLSNI
-68 KWGKNGTGNT
+68 KWGANGTGKT
-78 GEAVEQDTLTALE
+78 GDAVEKSILTALE
-91 SATSSDTQKLAV
+91 SATGSDSQKLAV

-108 NWNTDV
+108 KPDTSV
-114 FATLNFANHY
+114 FATLNSENSY

-130 GYYLVKDKDNT
+130 GYYLVKDADNT
-141 LNGTDEAYTTFL
+141 LNGQDEAYTTFL

-158 ENVELTPKSA
+158 ENVALTPKSA

-177 DEAADRDIHSDD
+177 DEAADKDIHSTD
-189 SEGWGK
+189 SDGWGK

-203 SFKFKLTATLPQDV
+203 SFKFKLTATLPEDV

-248 GKNVTKNDYKCT
+248 GQNVTDTDYVCT
-260 ATDGQ
+260 ATAGQ

-272 TIDDIKSI
+272 TINDIKNISGVSL
-280 PDVNLEDGAE
+280 DNGAE
-290 IVVVYNAHLNEKA
+290 IVVVYKAHLNEKA
-303 DVSHKNDDTTTN
+303 YVNHENGATTN
-315 ENKVYLK
+315 ENKVYLE
-322 YSNNPNTSGS
+322 YSNNPNASGS
-332 GEELGKTPE
+332 GELGKTPE

-346 FTYEVDNTKM
+346 FTYEVDNTKVKGN
-356 TGAGDTDL
+356 TENE
-364 KPLAGAG
+364 PLAGAG
-371 FRLYRDDKC
+371 FRLYKDAGC
-380 SQEIDLIYDETLS
+380 SQEVALIYDTTLG
-393 AYRPTKDGEK
+393 AYRPTKDGETGVEMK
-403 SEEMISA
+403 SAEE
-410 KGTGIFNIVGLDA
+410 TGKFNIVGLDA
-423 GVYHMRETTTPTGYN
+423 GVYYMRETTTPTGYN
-438 TCNDVTIVI
+438 TCDDVRIVI
-447 NARHQK
+447 NASHQK
-453 TESGGNNVTFTKSG
+453 TESGNNVTFTNSG
-467 ENASTLKNIII
+467 ANASNLTNTIV

>member
-1 MKRVKRVLALLAA
+1 MKKVKRVLALLAA
-14 LALVLAMA
+14 FALVLAMA
-22 VPAFAEEVTHQLKV
+22 VPAFAEEATHQLKV

-54 MSTNKAGAKVLSNI
+54 MSTNEAKEKVLSNI
-68 KWGKNGTGNT
+68 KWGKNGTGKT

-91 SATSSDTQKLAV
+91 SATGSDTKKLEV
-103 IKSYV
+103 INNFVKP
-108 NWNTDV
+108 NTEA
-114 FATLNFANHY
+114 FATLNSKNSY

-130 GYYLVKDKDNT
+130 GYYLVKDEDNT
-141 LNGTDEAYTTFL
+141 LNGKDEAYTTFL

-158 ENVELTPKSA
+158 ADVALNPKSA

-177 DEAADRDIHSDD
+177 DEAADRDID
-189 SEGWGK
+189 SKDSNGWGK

-203 SFKFKLTATLPQDV
+203 SFKFKLTATLTQDV

-224 YKVQF
+224 YKVKF
-229 TDTMSAG
+229 TDTMSEG

-248 GKNVTKNDYKCT
+248 GQNVTGYDCT
-260 ATDGQ
+260 ATADQ
-265 AGGEWTL
+265 AGGKWTL
-272 TIDDIKSI
+272 TINDIKSI
-280 PDVNLEDGAE
+280 SGVNLEDGAE

-303 DVSHKNDDTTTN
+303 DVNHKDDDTTTN
-315 ENKVYLK
+315 ENKVYLE
-322 YSNNPNTSGS
+322 YSNNPNASG
-332 GEELGKTPE
+332 ELGKTPE

-346 FTYEVDNTKM
+346 FTYRVNNKKVTGNT
-356 TGAGDTDL
+356 DYV
-364 KPLAGAG
+364 PLAGAG
-371 FRLYRDDKC
+371 FRLYTDAEC
-380 SQEIDLIYDETLS
+380 SHEVALIYDETLS
-393 AYRPTKDGEK
+393 AYRPTKDKETGVEMKSAEKTGE
-403 SEEMISA
+403 
-410 KGTGIFNIVGLDA
+410 FDIVGLDA

-447 NARHQK
+447 NASHQK
-453 TESGGNNVTFTKSG
+453 TGSSNKVTFTEDSNLTYYIVNK
-467 ENASTLKNIII
+467 
-478 NNAGT
+478 AGT

>member
-14 LALVLAMA
+14 FALVLAMA
-22 VPAFAEEVTHQLKV
+22 VPAFADGVTHQLKV
-36 NASGENHTYQVYQ
+36 NASGENHTYKVYQ

-54 MSTNKAGAKVLSNI
+54 MSTNEAEAKVLSNI
-68 KWGKNGTGNT
+68 KWGKNGTRKT
-78 GEAVEQDTLTALE
+78 GDAVEAGILTALE
-91 SATSSDTQKLAV
+91 SATGSDTQKLAV
-103 IKSYV
+103 IKNYV
-108 NWNTDV
+108 NLNTDA
-114 FATLNFANHY
+114 FATLNSANHY
-124 AANVPA
+124 AENVPA
-130 GYYLVKDKDNT
+130 GYYLVKDEDNT
-141 LNGTDEAYTTFL
+141 LNGKDEAYTTFL

-158 ENVELTPKSA
+158 ENVELNPKSA

-177 DEAADRDIHSDD
+177 DEAADKDIYSTDSD
-189 SEGWGK
+189 GWGK

-203 SFKFKLTATLPQDV
+203 SFKFKLTATLPLDA

-224 YKVQF
+224 YKVKF
-229 TDTMSAG
+229 TDTMSEG

-248 GKNVTKNDYKCT
+248 GQKVTDYDCT
-260 ATDGQ
+260 ATAGK

-272 TIDDIKSI
+272 TIKDIKSI
-280 PDVNLEDGAE
+280 SGVNLEDGAE

-303 DVSHKNDDTTTN
+303 FVNHEDGATTN
-315 ENKVYLK
+315 ENKVYLE

-332 GEELGKTPE
+332 GEELGKTPT

-346 FTYEVDNTKM
+346 FTYRVNNKKVK
-356 TGAGDTDL
+356 ATDY

-371 FRLYRDDKC
+371 FRLYTDAEC
-380 SQEIDLIYDETLS
+380 SHEVALIYDETLS
-393 AYRPTKDGEK
+393 AYRPTKDKETGVEMKSAEKTGE
-403 SEEMISA
+403 
-410 KGTGIFNIVGLDA
+410 FNIVGLDA

-438 TCNDVTIVI
+438 TCNDVPIVI
-447 NARHQK
+447 DARHQK
-453 TESGGNNVTFTKSG
+453 TESGGNNVTFTDDS
-467 ENASTLKNIII
+467 NLTYIIE

>member
-14 LALVLAMA
+14 FALVLAMA
-22 VPAFAEEVTHQLKV
+22 VPAFADEATYQLKV
-36 NASGENHTYQVYQ
+36 KASGENHTYKVYQ

-54 MSTNKAGAKVLSNI
+54 MSTNEAGAKVLSNV
-68 KWGKNGTGNT
+68 KWGKNGTEKIG
-78 GEAVEQDTLTALE
+78 GAVEAGTLTALE
-91 SATSSDTQKLAV
+91 SATGSDTQKLAV
-103 IKSYV
+103 IKNYV
-108 NWNTDV
+108 NLNTDV
-114 FATLNFANHY
+114 FATLDSANSY

-130 GYYLVKDKDNT
+130 GYYLVKDEDNT
-141 LNGTDEAYTTFL
+141 LNGKDEAYTTFL

-177 DEAADRDIHSDD
+177 DEAADRDIHSND
-189 SEGWGK
+189 SDGWGK

-224 YKVQF
+224 YKVKF

-241 IDSVTVD
+241 IDSVTVN
-248 GKNVTKNDYKCT
+248 GQNVTGYECT
-260 ATDGQ
+260 ATAGQ
-265 AGGEWTL
+265 AGGKWTL
-272 TIDDIKSI
+272 TINDIKSI
-280 PDVNLEDGAE
+280 SGVNFDNGAE
-290 IVVVYNAHLNEKA
+290 IVVVYKAHLNEKA
-303 DVSHKNDDTTTN
+303 DVNHEDGETTN
-315 ENKVYLK
+315 ENKVYLE
-322 YSNNPNTSGS
+322 YSNNPNASGS
-332 GEELGKTPE
+332 EELGKTPE

-346 FTYEVDNTKM
+346 FTYRVNNTKV
-356 TGAGDTDL
+356 TG
-364 KPLAGAG
+364 KNEYVPLAGAG
-371 FRLYRDDKC
+371 FRLYTDAEC
-380 SQEIDLIYDETLS
+380 SHEVALIYDGTLS
-393 AYRPTKDGEK
+393 AYRPTKADETGAEMKSAEK
-403 SEEMISA
+403 
-410 KGTGIFNIVGLDA
+410 TGKFDIVGLDA
-423 GVYHMRETTTPTGYN
+423 GVYYMRETTTPTGYN
-438 TCNDVTIVI
+438 TCNDVPIVI
-447 NARHQK
+447 KASHEK
-453 TESGGNNVTFTKSG
+453 TESGGNKVTFTNSG
-467 ENASTLKNIII
+467 ENASTLTNIIV

>member
-14 LALVLAMA
+14 FALVLAMA
-22 VPAFAEEVTHQLKV
+22 VPAFADEVTHQLKV

-54 MSTNKAGAKVLSNI
+54 MSTNEAGAKVLSNI
-68 KWGKNGTGNT
+68 KWGANGTRKT
-78 GEAVEQDTLTALE
+78 GDAVETGILTALE
-91 SATSSDTQKLAV
+91 SATGSDTKKLEAIQKF
-103 IKSYV
+103 V
-108 NWNTDV
+108 NLNTDA
-114 FATLNFANHY
+114 FATLNHENSY

-130 GYYLVKDKDNT
+130 GYYLVKDEDNT

-158 ENVELTPKSA
+158 ADVALNPKSA

-177 DEAADRDIHSDD
+177 DEAADRDID
-189 SEGWGK
+189 SKDSNGWGK

-203 SFKFKLTATLPQDV
+203 SFKFKLTATLTQDV

-224 YKVQF
+224 YKVKF
-229 TDTMSAG
+229 TDTMSEG

-248 GKNVTKNDYKCT
+248 GQNVTGYDCT
-260 ATDGQ
+260 ATADQ
-265 AGGEWTL
+265 AGGKWTL
-272 TIDDIKSI
+272 TINDIKSI
-280 PDVNLEDGAE
+280 SGVNLEDGAE

-303 DVSHKNDDTTTN
+303 FVNHKNDDTTTN
-315 ENKVYLK
+315 ENKVYLE
-322 YSNNPNTSGS
+322 YSNNPNASG
-332 GEELGKTPE
+332 ELGKTPE

-346 FTYEVDNTKM
+346 FTYRVNNKKVKASDYT
-356 TGAGDTDL
+356 
-364 KPLAGAG
+364 PLAGAG
-371 FRLYRDDKC
+371 FHLYTDAEC
-380 SQEIDLIYDETLS
+380 SHEVALIYDETLS
-393 AYRPTKDGEK
+393 AYRPTKDEETGVEMKSAEKTGE
-403 SEEMISA
+403 
-410 KGTGIFNIVGLDA
+410 FNIVGLDA

-453 TESGGNNVTFTKSG
+453 TGSSNKVTFTEDS
-467 ENASTLKNIII
+467 NLAYIIE

>member
-1 MKRVKRVLALLAA
+1 MALLAA
-14 LALVLAMA
+14 FALVLAMA
-22 VPAFAEEVTHQLKV
+22 VPAFADEATHQLKV

-54 MSTNKAGAKVLSNI
+54 MSTNEAKEKVLSNI
-68 KWGKNGTGNT
+68 KWGKNGTKKT
-78 GEAVEQDTLTALE
+78 GDAVETGILTALE
-91 SATSSDTQKLAV
+91 SATGSDSQKLEV
-103 IKSYV
+103 IKNYV
-108 NWNTDV
+108 NWNSDV
-114 FATLNFANHY
+114 FATLDSTNRY

-130 GYYLVKDKDNT
+130 GYYLVKDADKS
-141 LNGTDEAYTTFL
+141 LNGKDEAYTTFL

-158 ENVELTPKSA
+158 ENVALTPKSA
-168 KPSVDKFVQ
+168 KPRVDKFVQ
-177 DEAADRDIHSDD
+177 DEPADKDIDSDD

-217 DFGAYST
+217 AFGAYST

-248 GKNVTKNDYKCT
+248 GHNVAKSDYDCT

-272 TIDDIKSI
+272 TINDIKSI
-280 PDVNLEDGAE
+280 SGVNLNDGAE

-303 DVSHKNDDTTTN
+303 CVNYGNGETTN
-315 ENKVYLK
+315 ENKVCLE
-322 YSNNPNTSGS
+322 YSNNPNASG
-332 GEELGKTPE
+332 ELGKTPE

-346 FTYEVDNTKM
+346 FTYEVDNKKVK
-356 TGAGDTDL
+356 ASDY

-380 SQEIDLIYDETLS
+380 SQEIDLIYDATRG
-393 AYRPTKDGEK
+393 AYRPTKTGENK
-403 SEEMISA
+403 EEMKSA
-410 KGTGIFNIVGLDA
+410 EETGIFNIIGLDA
-423 GVYHMRETTTPTGYN
+423 GVYYMRETTTPTGYN

-447 NARHQK
+447 NASHQK
-453 TESGGNNVTFTKSG
+453 TGSSNKVTFTKSG
-467 ENASTLKNIII
+467 ENASTLKNIIE

>member
-14 LALVLAMA
+14 FALVLAMA
-22 VPAFAEEVTHQLKV
+22 VPAWAEEATYQLKV
-36 NASGENHTYQVYQ
+36 KASGANHTYKVYQ

-54 MSTNKAGAKVLSNI
+54 MSTNEAEAKVLSNV
-68 KWGKNGTGNT
+68 KWGKNGTGKI
-78 GEAVEQDTLTALE
+78 GGAVETGILTTLE
-91 SATSSDTQKLAV
+91 GATGSDTQKLEA
-103 IKSYV
+103 ITKYV
-108 NWNTDV
+108 NLNTDA
-114 FATLNFANHY
+114 FATLDSKNNY
-124 AANVPA
+124 AENVPA
-130 GYYLVKDKDNT
+130 GYYLVKDEDKT
-141 LNGTDEAYTTFL
+141 LNGEDEAYTTFL

-158 ENVELTPKSA
+158 ENVTLAPKSA
-168 KPSVDKFVQ
+168 KPSVNKFVQ
-177 DEAADRDIHSDD
+177 DEAADKDTD
-189 SEGWGK
+189 STDSNGWGK

-203 SFKFKLTATLPQDV
+203 SFKFKLTATLPLDV
-217 DFGAYST
+217 NFGAYST
-224 YKVQF
+224 YKVKF

-248 GKNVTKNDYKCT
+248 GQKVADYDCT
-260 ATDGQ
+260 ATAGQ

-272 TIDDIKSI
+272 TINDIKSI
-280 PDVNLEDGAE
+280 SGVNLNDGAE
-290 IVVVYNAHLNEKA
+290 IVVVYKAHLNENA
-303 DVSHKNDDTTTN
+303 FVNHENGATTN
-315 ENKVYLK
+315 ENEIYLE

-332 GEELGKTPE
+332 GEELGKTPT

-346 FTYEVDNTKM
+346 FTYRVNNKKVK
-356 TGAGDTDL
+356 ATDY

-371 FRLYRDDKC
+371 FRLYTDAEC
-380 SQEIDLIYDETLS
+380 SHEVALIYDETLS
-393 AYRPTKDGEK
+393 AYRPTKTGENK
-403 SEEMISA
+403 EEMKSA
-410 KGTGIFNIVGLDA
+410 EGTGIFNIVGLDA
-423 GVYHMRETTTPTGYN
+423 GVYYMRETTTPTGYN

-453 TESGGNNVTFTKSG
+453 TESGGNNVTFTDDS
-467 ENASTLKNIII
+467 NLTYIIE